1 MRNPFLVHINSTII
15 EMAPK
20 TFKLIFAI
28 EFISMAL
35 FLMCVP
41 FLLIVLKRSKGLH
54 RNFRV
59 CLFSMCLHY
68 TTASVARCVLFYYQ
82 LNDCELSHDDIVLV
96 LAHLARDTVF
106 GYFCAMPGS
115 FAFERF
121 IATRYWKWY
130 ENSGPSTLLI
140 IPLVEANNIIPSL
153 VNSYCWTFAMYSQEL
168 NFAILIVTLCAGLLY
183 FFTIKRCNL
192 RIMNKITCRLDAYSL
207 AHNYQIRENIRTLKL
222 IGSLLKAAGLLNG
235 MAVLLFSLFEYTSG
249 LISRLAFAMFD
260 MWVTII
266 AVLYVITLVYHER
279 SFYVEAVN
287 LIPIRKLRRA
297 LMPHSVSHSEPPSVA
312 AITRTYFDNLH
323 NAWNT

>member
-1 MRNPFLVHINSTII
+1 MHSPFLVHLNSTII

-20 TFKLIFAI
+20 TFRLIFAI
-28 EFISMAL
+28 EFVCMAA
-35 FLMCVP
+35 FLTCIP
-41 FLLIVLKRSKGLH
+41 FFLLVLKRSKGLH

-59 CLFSMCLHY
+59 CLFSMSVHY

-82 LNDCELSHDDIVLV
+82 INDCKLSHDDNVLV
-96 LAHLARDTVF
+96 AAHLARDTVF
-106 GYFCAMPGS
+106 GYFCAMPTS

-140 IPLVEANNIIPSL
+140 IPLIEANNIIPSL
-153 VNSYCWTFAMYSQEL
+153 INSYCWTFEVYSQEL
-168 NFAILIVTLCAGLLY
+168 NFAALIVTLIAGLL
-183 FFTIKRCNL
+183 FFFAINRSNL
-192 RIMNKITCRLDAYSL
+192 RLMNMIPFRMDAYSL

-222 IGSLLKAAGLLNG
+222 IGTLLKAAGLLNG

-260 MWVTII
+260 MWVAII
-266 AVLYVITLVYHER
+266 AILYVLNLIYRER
-279 SFYVEAVN
+279 AFYVEAVQ

-297 LMPHSVSHSEPPSVA
+297 LKPNSVSHSEPPSVA